1 MAGWGV
7 EDLLRYEKSSCDY
20 EKGMYDVSAVSRKLK
35 KIQLQFDSQS
45 SCRSVFADVF
55 SRSCPVPR
63 VSHTV
68 NLCATSLTGDVCKGD
83 SGGGLVTLDTG
94 LRNYILVGVSSQN
107 LGCNSSS
114 VWGQSNLSRDDLGTA
129 SIL

>member
-1 MAGWGV
+1 M
-7 EDLLRYEKSSCDY
+7 LRFDEQEECSQVF
-20 EKGMYDVSAVSRKLK
+20 EDVSSR
-35 KIQLQFDSQS
+35 
-45 SCRSVFADVF
+45 A
-55 SRSCPVPR
+55 CPAPQ

-114 VWGQSNLSRDDLGTA
+114 VWGQSNLSQDDLDTA
-129 SIL
+129 SVL